1 MTSYRVADDV
11 AWVSSEELDVGE
23 EPTAY
28 VVALPRGPAI
38 VLDGSACVVWLA
50 VAEGGTRGE
59 VIDRAL
65 ALGGIALAGVD
76 RAAVESD
83 TRELL
88 DGLVRAGVVTLD

>member
-50 VAEGGTRGE
+50 VAEGGTRDD
-59 VIDRAL
+59 VVDRAL
-65 ALGGIALAGVD
+65 DLGGIVLDGVD
-76 RAAVESD
+76 HAAVASD
-83 TRELL
+83 TLALL
-88 DGLVRAGVVTLD
+88 DGLVRAGVVTHD